1 MNRDED
7 PPFFKIKSERMA
19 YHDICDGNLF
29 LLDPILSTI
38 ERWMCP
44 VIHVIL
50 TTSGWERKNNKEQTQ
65 KTTLKKG
72 SQKT

>member
-29 LLDPILSTI
+29 LLDPFVVFGFRFGTDL
-38 ERWMCP
+38 
-44 VIHVIL
+44 
-50 TTSGWERKNNKEQTQ
+50 N
-65 KTTLKKG
+65 
-72 SQKT
+72 